1 MHFPE
6 VKVTIISHDPLPPFS
21 MFKYCE
27 YPAGIKT
34 SFHSNKFFLTLFI
47 IRGHAIFQEEKSPAK
62 TYPPGTLIVLPPDIP
77 YRWNMKE
84 KVLMFQISHE
94 SFSFKD
100 HKELASVFG
109 YVTRHLSSVELGLKK
124 AVSFKK
130 QTDAITGK
138 ASRFADIILSIHVL
152 ELFSCALS
160 CYTPKENSLHH
171 HPAMKKALSYLK
183 ANLDKEIPLK
193 ELARHSSLGVS
204 RLSQLF
210 RENLGISPMQYLAKA
225 KAEKATELLLTT
237 NLSVTEISEQTG
249 FASINYFSRFF
260 RKQTGLSP
268 QETRNRNIV

>member
-1 MHFPE
+1 MNFPD
-6 VKVTIISHDPLPPFS
+6 VKVNILSHNPLNPFS
-21 MFKYCE
+21 IFKYCE

-34 SFHSNKFFLTLFI
+34 SFHSNKSFQTLFI
-47 IRGHAIFQEEKSPAK
+47 IKGAAIFQEEKSPAK

-100 HKELASVFG
+100 HKELASLFG
-109 YVTRHLSSVELGLKK
+109 YGTRHLTAVELGLEK
-124 AVSFKK
+124 AASFRKR
-130 QTDAITGK
+130 TDEITGK
-138 ASRFADIILSIHVL
+138 ASRFADVALSIHVL

-160 CYTPKENSLHH
+160 CCNPKENSSRN
-171 HPAMKKALSYLK
+171 HPAMEKAFSYIK
-183 ANLDKEIPLK
+183 ANLDKEIPLT
-193 ELARHSSLGVS
+193 ELARHSGLGVS

-210 RENLGISPMQYLAKA
+210 RESLGISPMQYTAKA
-225 KAEKATELLLTT
+225 KSEKATELLLTT
-237 NLSVTEISEQTG
+237 NLSITEIAEQMG

-260 RKQTGLSP
+260 RKQTGHSP

>member
-6 VKVTIISHDPLPPFS
+6 VKVNILSHDPLHPFS

-27 YPAGIKT
+27 YPDGLKT
-34 SFHSNKFFLTLFI
+34 SFHSNKSFQTLFI

-62 TYPPGTLIVLPPDIP
+62 TYPPGTLIVLPPDIS
-77 YRWNMKE
+77 YRWSMKE

-100 HKELASVFG
+100 HKELASLFG
-109 YVTRHLSSVELGLKK
+109 YGTRHLSTVELGLEK

-130 QTDAITGK
+130 QVDAITGK
-138 ASRFADIILSIHVL
+138 ASRFADVTLSVHVL
-152 ELFSCALS
+152 DLFSCALS
-160 CYTPKENSLHH
+160 CCAPKENSSHH
-171 HPAMKKALSYLK
+171 HPAMGKACSYIK
-183 ANLDKEIPLK
+183 ANLTREIPLQ
-193 ELARHSSLGVS
+193 ELARHSGLGVS

-210 RENLGISPMQYLAKA
+210 RENLGISPMQYMAKA

-237 NLSVTEISEQTG
+237 NLSVTEISEQMG